1 MAKLYSVALAF
12 PHEHD
17 TVRGLYK
24 GILEYAQDFPQFTF
38 RHTGPNDL
46 HGAMQLKSW
55 KGDGAIASLNS
66 EAALKIAD
74 ALECP
79 VINISGALA
88 KTRHPRVTK
97 DHYEVGRAAAEHLS
111 STGVVNFGYIGIK
124 NRWYSERKRDG
135 FQDFLRRSGYSIHQ
149 NFVDK
154 ISNLKDEEKAF
165 LSLQKWFDSLPFP
178 IGILLDTD
186 ALYGLVSDLCKE
198 RKLSIPNE
206 VPIVG
211 VNNFS
216 AICLTRI
223 PTLTSIENGDTR
235 YGYTALEML
244 HKLMVSPDANVPEE
258 IIVQGHQLYARD
270 STDIT
275 FVENPKLNEAIKFI
289 RSNLSTS
296 FSMDDV
302 MSMADCSR
310 RWLENAFKTN
320 LNTTPANFIQS
331 LRIKKAKQ
339 LVMDY
344 PKMDAHE
351 VARNCGFSSK
361 RHMDD
366 VFRKVEKANLEDF
379 HRRNQ

>member
-46 HGAMQLKSW
+46 NGVMQLESW
-55 KGDGAIASLNS
+55 RGDGAIASLNS

-74 ALECP
+74 SLNCP
-79 VINISGALA
+79 VVNISGALE
-88 KTRHPRVTK
+88 KTRHPRVAK
-97 DHYEVGRAAAEHLS
+97 DHYEVGQAAAEHLA
-111 STGVVNFGYIGIK
+111 STGVSTFGYIGIR
-124 NRWYSERKRDG
+124 NRWYSQSKRDG
-135 FQDFLRRSGYSIHQ
+135 FQDFLRKSGYSIHEK
-149 NFVDK
+149 FIDK
-154 ISNLKDEEKAF
+154 ITDLNDEERAF
-165 LSLQKWFDSLPFP
+165 ISLKKWFGDLPFP

-186 ALYGLVSDLCKE
+186 AIYGLVCDLCKE
-198 RKLSIPNE
+198 RQLSIPND
-206 VPIVG
+206 VTIVG

-216 AICLTRI
+216 AICLTRT

-235 YGYTALEML
+235 YGYTALETL
-244 HKLMVSPDANVPEE
+244 HKLMAHSGAKVTEE
-258 IIVQGHQLYARD
+258 VVVKGYQLFARD

-275 FVENPKLNEAIKFI
+275 FVENPKLNDAIKFI
-289 RSNLSTS
+289 RANLSKS

-302 MSMADCSR
+302 TSMADCSR
-310 RWLENAFKTN
+310 RWLENAFKAH
-320 LNTTPANFIQS
+320 LNTTPATFIQS

-344 PKMDAHE
+344 PKMETHE
-351 VARNCGFSSK
+351 IARNCGFSSK

-366 VFRKVEKANLEDF
+366 VFRKVEKTDLEDF
-379 HRRNQ
+379 HSRNL